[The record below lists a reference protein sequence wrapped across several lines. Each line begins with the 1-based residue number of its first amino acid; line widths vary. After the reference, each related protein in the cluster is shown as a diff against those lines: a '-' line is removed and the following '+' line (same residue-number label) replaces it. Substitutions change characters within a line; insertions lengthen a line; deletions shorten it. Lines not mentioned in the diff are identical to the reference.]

1 MLTCKNIIKDYGSVR
16 ALDGISLTFR
26 DQEFVSILGQSGCG
40 KTTLLNII
48 GGLDQY
54 TSGDLIINGRSTKEY
69 RDQDWDTYRNH
80 RVGFVFQSYNLIMH
94 QSVLANVEMALT
106 LTGVSKQERQKRA
119 LQALKEV
126 GLADQVHKKPSQMS
140 GGQMQRVAIARALVN
155 DPEILLADEPTGA
168 LDSKTSVQIM
178 ELLKAISKN
187 RLVIMVTHNPE
198 LARKYSTRIVE
209 LLDGHVISD
218 DKPCDEKEELDTSKD
233 TLKRPS
239 MSFLTACSLSLNN
252 LMTKKARTIL
262 VSFAGS
268 IGIIGIALI
277 LSLSNGVQSYIDSIE
292 ESTMASYP
300 IEIQDQSMDM
310 TAMMSSMMNINEK
323 ETSIPENSVG
333 VNSYVND
340 ILESMSKSKKNNLAA
355 FKSYIESKDGKSL
368 RKATK
373 AIEYGY
379 DLSMMVY
386 NESTASGLVQV
397 SPNGLLDRLGFG
409 DMMSLQSQFMSSSS
423 MSTNEVWN
431 ILPTSE
437 ALRNDTYDLIKGSWP
452 SAYNEVVLE
461 VDDAMQISDFALYSL
476 GLMDQDELVNNYE
489 DLVNGTIDELKT
501 NPLDSISIDTLMN
514 TQFKLI
520 NNSDVYEKVN
530 GYWIDRSDNE
540 DFLNQLL
547 ADAPVIRVV
556 GIVQPKEGSVAST
569 TMGGVLYTHDLQ
581 DYVVKQCEESE
592 IVQEQKSSPSINV
605 FTGQDFSNKDA
616 MSMDSMSLE
625 QQMQMA
631 SMSQDEL
638 MAMMSTYNEN
648 LNATYESNLK
658 ALGVIDFDSP
668 SSMAIYAKDFDTKEV
683 ITSEIDAYNQS
694 MEDQDRVSDVI
705 TYNDFIGLMLS
716 SVSSIVDMI
725 SYVLVGFVSVSLVV
739 SSIMIGIITYI
750 SVLERT
756 KEIGI
761 LRAMGARKK
770 DISRVFNAE
779 TFIIGVCAG
788 TLGIVVTVL
797 LNIPISLIV
806 EHLTGVANISSLPW
820 QAGIILIAISMILT
834 VIAGVIPSR
843 FAAKQNPVEALRSE

>member
-119 LQALKEV
+119 LQALQEV

-218 DKPCDEKEELDTSKD
+218 DKPCDEKEALDTSKD

-323 ETSIPENSVG
+323 ETSIPKNSVG

-489 DLVNGTIDELKT
+489 DLVNGTVDELKT

-592 IVQEQKSSPSINV
+592 IVQEQKNSPSINV

-820 QAGIILIAISMILT
+820 QAGIILIVISMILT
-834 VIAGVIPSR
+834 VIAGVVPSR

>member
-119 LQALKEV
+119 LQALQEV

-323 ETSIPENSVG
+323 ETSIPKNSVG

-489 DLVNGTIDELKT
+489 DLVNGTVDELKT

-592 IVQEQKSSPSINV
+592 IVQEQKNSPSINV

>member
-119 LQALKEV
+119 LQALQEV

-218 DKPCDEKEELDTSKD
+218 DKPCHEKEALDTSKD

-461 VDDAMQISDFALYSL
+461 VDDVMQISDFALYSL

-592 IVQEQKSSPSINV
+592 IVQEQKNSPSINV
-605 FTGQDFSNKDA
+605 FTGQDFSNKDS

>member
-1 MLTCKNIIKDYGSVR
+1 
-16 ALDGISLTFR
+16 
-26 DQEFVSILGQSGCG
+26 
-40 KTTLLNII
+40 
-48 GGLDQY
+48 
-54 TSGDLIINGRSTKEY
+54 
-69 RDQDWDTYRNH
+69 
-80 RVGFVFQSYNLIMH
+80 
-94 QSVLANVEMALT
+94 
-106 LTGVSKQERQKRA
+106 
-119 LQALKEV
+119 
-126 GLADQVHKKPSQMS
+126 
-140 GGQMQRVAIARALVN
+140 
-155 DPEILLADEPTGA
+155 
-168 LDSKTSVQIM
+168 
-178 ELLKAISKN
+178 
-187 RLVIMVTHNPE
+187 
-198 LARKYSTRIVE
+198 
-209 LLDGHVISD
+209 
-218 DKPCDEKEELDTSKD
+218 
-233 TLKRPS
+233 
-239 MSFLTACSLSLNN
+239 
-252 LMTKKARTIL
+252 
-262 VSFAGS
+262 
-268 IGIIGIALI
+268 
-277 LSLSNGVQSYIDSIE
+277 
-292 ESTMASYP
+292 MASYP

-323 ETSIPENSVG
+323 ETSIPKNSVG

-386 NESTASGLVQV
+386 NESTTSGLVQV

-489 DLVNGTIDELKT
+489 DLVNGTVDELKT

-569 TMGGVLYTHDLQ
+569 TMGGILYTHDLQ
-581 DYVVKQCEESE
+581 DYVVKQCEKSE
-592 IVQEQKSSPSINV
+592 IVQEQKNSPSINV